1 MDDLPY
7 ESRSVSDSY
16 SNIQG
21 GINSSRRTR
30 VLDFHSGR
38 KCPTCNGTGKIP
50 RGKLKV

>member
-7 ESRSVSDSY
+7 ESRSVSD
-16 SNIQG
+16 IQS

-38 KCPTCNGTGKIP
+38 KCPTCSGTGKIP
-50 RGKLKV
+50 RGTLKV